1 MSSVSHINAVAHP
14 APKELAAHVAAAA
27 SSVYVSQTAFGAA
40 VTQVKQST
48 GSANNLYW
56 LHLSNSTVLHTLDL
70 IVTFKA
76 GSPLTDQK
84 QHFVF
89 PGGGYGGSVTTP
101 FGVPFWG
108 GDPILGPAVLTA
120 LVNGAAAGSYKF
132 TVIA

>member
-1 MSSVSHINAVAHP
+1 MTSVSHVNAVAHS
-14 APKELAAHVAAAA
+14 APKELAAHVVGAG
-27 SSVYVSQTAFGAA
+27 SPVYVSQTAAGPA

-48 GSANNLYW
+48 MSAGHLYW
-56 LHLSNSTVLHTLDL
+56 LNLSNSTVLHKLDF
-70 IVTFKA
+70 VVKFKA
-76 GSPLTDQK
+76 GSPLADQE
-84 QHFVF
+84 QHFTF

-120 LVNGAAAGSYKF
+120 TANGAVVGSYKF